1 MKADLLIVNVQVF
14 NTALKSFRPGNVA
27 IADGKFLYIGDK
39 GAETIE
45 AAAVLDGR
53 GRAMVPGL
61 IDIHLHIESTMVT
74 PRTFSHGIIRCGVT
88 SIVADPHEMAN
99 VFGIRGIREM
109 IEAGRQCTADM
120 FWGIPSSVPAT
131 LLETTGGTVDVAEI
145 DELVGIDGVVC
156 LGEVMDYADMTSN
169 PDGRTNRI
177 LRHMRTRYP
186 HLPIEGHCPK
196 LVDVELSRFV
206 FAGIDSDHTQQTVEE
221 FEERIRAGMFIEI
234 QEKSMSPELILHLI
248 RNDRSEHFC
257 FVTDDV
263 MPDTFIEHGHLDH
276 LVRKAIRMG
285 MKPEAAIYA
294 ATATPAKRMNLRDR
308 GRIAP
313 NRTADFILLEDVG
326 EFVIGEVYKN
336 GAKVYDATEPYEE
349 QPAERQFPADFY
361 ASVKLPQV
369 GPADFTV
376 SAPIENGELPC
387 RVILVGDGSTFTR
400 EHVDNVSVDGREL
413 LWENS
418 PYSLIAVL
426 ERYGINGN
434 RAFGLVGGDSIRRGA
449 IATTYAHDNHNLLV
463 LGRNKADMELA
474 ANTVIER
481 QGGYCVVEDGEVLAF
496 LPLPVGGILSEATLD
511 ELAAETARLRDAMK
525 RLGYRHYNPIMSLS
539 TLSLPVS
546 PALKI
551 TDFGLIRTKE
561 GKVVDLFVQS

>member
-1 MKADLLIVNVQVF
+1 MKADLLIVDVQVY
-14 NTALKSFRPGNVA
+14 NSALKTFRKANVA
-27 IADGKFLYIGDK
+27 VADGKFLYIGDK
-39 GAETIE
+39 GPETIA

-53 GRAMVPGL
+53 GRAMIPGL

-109 IEAGRQCTADM
+109 MEAGRSCTADM

-131 LLETTGGTVDVAEI
+131 LLETTGGKIDVEEI
-145 DELVGIDGVVC
+145 DELMGMDGVVC
-156 LGEVMDYADMTSN
+156 LGEVMDYADMAAN
-169 PDGRTNRI
+169 PEGRTNRI

-186 HLPIEGHCPK
+186 QLPIEGHCPK

-234 QEKSMSPELILHLI
+234 QEKSMSPELIRHLI
-248 RNDRSEHFC
+248 ENDRSEHFC

-263 MPDTFIEHGHLDH
+263 MPDTFVAYGHLDH

-294 ATATPAKRMNLRDR
+294 ATMTPSKRMNLRDR

-313 NRTADFILLEDVG
+313 NRIADFILLDDVG
-326 EFVIGEVYKN
+326 RFTIGEVYKN
-336 GAKVYDATEPYEE
+336 GSKVYDAKELYKEEP
-349 QPAERQFPADFY
+349 ADGRFPADFY
-361 ASVKLPQV
+361 TSVKLPRV

-376 SAPIENGELPC
+376 PAPPGSREIPC

-400 EHVDNVSVDGREL
+400 EHMDQVPTAGGEL

-418 PYSLIAVL
+418 PYNLIAIM
-426 ERYGINGN
+426 ERYGKSGN
-434 RAFGLVGGDSIRRGA
+434 RAFGLVGGDAIQRGA

-463 LGRNKADMELA
+463 LGRSKVDMELA

-481 QGGYCVVEDGEVLAF
+481 QGGYCVVEDGVVLAF
-496 LPLPVGGILSEATLD
+496 LPLPVGGILSEATL
-511 ELAAETARLRDAMK
+511 EQLAFETAKLREAMK
-525 RLGYRHYNPIMSLS
+525 KLGYRHYNPIMSLS

-561 GKVVDLFVQS
+561 GKVVDLFDQS

>member
-1 MKADLLIVNVQVF
+1 MLADLLIVNVRVF
-14 NTALKSFRPGNVA
+14 NSALKTFYKANVA
-27 IADGKFLYIGDK
+27 VKDGKFLYVGSQ
-39 GAETIE
+39 GPETI
-45 AAAVLDGR
+45 AAASVIDGR
-53 GRAMVPGL
+53 GRAMIPGL

-109 IEAGRQCTADM
+109 IEAGRACSADM

-131 LLETTGGTVDVAEI
+131 LLETTGGTVGVEEI
-145 DELVGIDGVVC
+145 DELLAVDGVVC
-156 LGEVMDYADMTSN
+156 LGEVMDYADMAAN

-177 LRHMRTRYP
+177 LRHVRTRYP
-186 HLPIEGHCPK
+186 QLPIEGHCPK

-206 FAGIDSDHTQQTVEE
+206 YAGIDSDHTQMTVEE

-234 QEKSMSPELILHLI
+234 QEKSMTPELIRHLVDH
-248 RNDRSEHFC
+248 DRSEHFC

-263 MPDTFIEHGHLDH
+263 MPDTFVKLGHLDH

-285 MKPEAAIYA
+285 MEPEAAIYA
-294 ATATPAKRMNLRDR
+294 ATMTPAKRMNLRDR

-313 NRTADFILLEDVG
+313 NRIADFVLLNDVRELAVG
-326 EFVIGEVYKN
+326 EVFKGGVK
-336 GAKVYDATEPYEE
+336 AYDASEPYEE
-349 QPAERQFPADFY
+349 EPAERQFPSDFY
-361 ASVKLPQV
+361 TSVKLSPV
-369 GPADFTV
+369 GSADFTV
-376 SAPIENGELPC
+376 TAPANSGEQSC
-387 RVILVGDGSTFTR
+387 RIIMVGDGSTFTR
-400 EHVDNVSVDGREL
+400 EHIDNVPVRGGEL
-413 LWENS
+413 LWEQS
-418 PYSLIAVL
+418 PYSLIAIM

-434 RAFGLVGGDSIRRGA
+434 RALGLVGGDAIREGA

-463 LGRNKADMELA
+463 LGRSKADMELA
-474 ANTVIER
+474 ANTVIGR
-481 QGGYCVVEDGEVLAF
+481 QGGYCVVLGGEVIAF

-511 ELAAETARLRDAMK
+511 ELAVETARLREAMK

-561 GKVVDLFVQS
+561 GKVVDLFV